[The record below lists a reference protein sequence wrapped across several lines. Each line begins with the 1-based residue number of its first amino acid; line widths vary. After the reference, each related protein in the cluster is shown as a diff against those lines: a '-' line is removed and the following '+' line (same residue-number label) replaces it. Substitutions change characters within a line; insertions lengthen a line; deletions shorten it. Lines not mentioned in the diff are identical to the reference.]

1 MVQPK
6 HKLAA
11 ADIARQT
18 LIQLVKEGLP
28 PTPEN
33 YAAKYNEIVGNKAP
47 SVYEVLKDVLVNAG
61 KKSPQY
67 AEAEKAISQAI
78 KEQDWAGL
86 EIRFRKLFTNAPTTN
101 VTSNVNWSSLI
112 STLLKQLET
121 NHKGITLSRK
131 RQGLSRVLMNF
142 AKDPDMLAEKIQAL
156 LRSWGSESTAQA
168 IETAND
174 HTSAQD
180 PMANEPVAQQLPNR
194 TETTSSPKN
203 DHALML
209 LRDMMT
215 RTLDLAL
222 IPLLKDVPK
231 SQQDA
236 QSLLADIGK
245 DLSVETLTQCK
256 NNLKNIL
263 FSLETEMEEKEN
275 INKTLVDLLSLLVKN
290 MAELTAD
297 DHWLKGQ
304 IDIVNDVLSKP
315 VTTLSLQNAESS
327 LKELIHK
334 QDNLKPAISNAQN
347 LLKQMAATF
356 IARLVDMTET
366 TDDYHQKIESHQKK
380 LTTIRGI
387 DELNSVLKNVLDDT
401 RTIGLTVQR
410 TREEFTDSQTRI
422 NEAEQKIQEL
432 TSVLDYINE
441 VANEDYLTGTLNR
454 RGMEEALE
462 REFSRADRHHT
473 DLSIAMMDIDHFKQ
487 LNDKLGHSTG
497 DEALTHFA
505 SVIKEAKRTTDVLAR
520 YGGEEFIII
529 LPNTMQA
536 DAIKVIERVQ
546 RKLTKQFFMHSDQH
560 IVITFSAG
568 VAERIEGE
576 SPEQIIPRADAALYA
591 AKNSGRNRVVGAPIA
606 DIKSIPAQLPKHK
619 EIVTDDP
626 RH

>member
-6 HKLAA
+6 NKLAA

-47 SVYEVLKDVLVNAG
+47 SVYEILKDVLINAG
-61 KKSPQY
+61 KKTPQY
-67 AEAEKAISQAI
+67 AEAEKGISLAI

-86 EIRFRKLFTNAPTTN
+86 EIKFRKLFTSSPTPSASGNA
-101 VTSNVNWSSLI
+101 NWSALI
-112 STLLKQLET
+112 NTLLKQLET

-142 AKDPDMLAEKIQAL
+142 AKDPDILADKIQAL
-156 LRSWGSESTAQA
+156 VRSWGSEATAQA
-168 IETAND
+168 IETANEHD
-174 HTSAQD
+174 SAK
-180 PMANEPVAQQLPNR
+180 PIAPNEATTQHQSSQPDSALSPTRDQALIQLR
-194 TETTSSPKN
+194 E
-203 DHALML
+203 
-209 LRDMMT
+209 MMT
-215 RTLDLAL
+215 RTLDLAV
-222 IPLLKDVPK
+222 IPFLKDVPK

-236 QSLLADIGK
+236 QNLVIDLRK
-245 DLSVETLTQCK
+245 DLSAQTLTQCA
-256 NNLKNIL
+256 NNLKSIL
-263 FSLETEMEEKEN
+263 FSFEAEMENKEI
-275 INKTLVDLLSLLVKN
+275 INKTLVDLLNLLVKN

-297 DHWLKGQ
+297 DQWLKGQ

-315 VTTLSLQNAESS
+315 ITTLSLQNAESS

-347 LLKQMAATF
+347 LLKQMASTF

-366 TDDYHQKIESHQKK
+366 TDDYHHKIELHQKK
-380 LTTIRGI
+380 LSSIKGI
-387 DELNSVLKNVLDDT
+387 DELNSVLQSVLDDT
-401 RTIGLTVQR
+401 RSIGLTVQR
-410 TREEFTDSQTRI
+410 TREEFSNSQTRI

-432 TSVLDYINE
+432 TSVLEYINE

-473 DLSIAMMDIDHFKQ
+473 ELSIAMMDIDRFKQ
-487 LNDKLGHSTG
+487 LNDKLGHTTG
-497 DEALTHFA
+497 DEALAHFA
-505 SVIKEAKRTTDVLAR
+505 NVIKEAKRTTDVLAR

-529 LPNTMQA
+529 LPNTAQI

-568 VAERIEGE
+568 VAERVEGE
-576 SPEQIIPRADAALYA
+576 TPEEIIPRADAALYT
-591 AKNSGRNRVVGAPIA
+591 AKNSGRNRVVGAPIVEVA
-606 DIKSIPAQLPKHK
+606 PLPPQATQSTNASK
-619 EIVTDDP
+619 DDA

>member
-6 HKLAA
+6 NKLAA

-47 SVYEVLKDVLVNAG
+47 SVYDVLKDVLINAG
-61 KKSPQY
+61 KKTPQY
-67 AEAEKAISQAI
+67 ADAEKGISLAI

-86 EIRFRKLFTNAPTTN
+86 EIKFRKLFTSSPTPSASGNA
-101 VTSNVNWSSLI
+101 NWSALI
-112 STLLKQLET
+112 NTLLKQLET

-142 AKDPDMLAEKIQAL
+142 AKDPDILADKIQAL
-156 LRSWGSESTAQA
+156 VRSWGSEATAQA
-168 IETAND
+168 IETANEHD
-174 HTSAQD
+174 SAN
-180 PMANEPVAQQLPNR
+180 PIAPNEATTQHQSSQPDSALSPTRDQALIQLR
-194 TETTSSPKN
+194 E
-203 DHALML
+203 
-209 LRDMMT
+209 MMT
-215 RTLDLAL
+215 RTLDLAV
-222 IPLLKDVPK
+222 IPFLKDVPK

-236 QSLLADIGK
+236 QNLVIDLRK
-245 DLSVETLTQCK
+245 DLSAQTLTQCA
-256 NNLKNIL
+256 NNLKSIL
-263 FSLETEMEEKEN
+263 FSFEAEMENKEI
-275 INKTLVDLLSLLVKN
+275 INKTLVDLLNLLVKN

-297 DHWLKGQ
+297 DQWLKGQ

-315 VTTLSLQNAESS
+315 ITTLSLQNAESS

-347 LLKQMAATF
+347 LLKQMASTF

-366 TDDYHQKIESHQKK
+366 TDDYHHKIEIHQKK
-380 LTTIRGI
+380 LSSIKGI
-387 DELNSVLKNVLDDT
+387 DELNSVLQSVLDDT
-401 RTIGLTVQR
+401 RSIGLTVQR
-410 TREEFTDSQTRI
+410 TREEFSNSQTRI

-432 TSVLDYINE
+432 TSVLEYINE

-473 DLSIAMMDIDHFKQ
+473 ELSIAMMDIDRFKQ

-497 DEALTHFA
+497 DEALAHFA
-505 SVIKEAKRTTDVLAR
+505 NVIKEAKRTTDVLAR

-568 VAERIEGE
+568 VAERVEGE
-576 SPEQIIPRADAALYA
+576 TPEEIIPRADAALYV
-591 AKNSGRNRVVGAPIA
+591 AKNSGRNRVVGAPIVEVA
-606 DIKSIPAQLPKHK
+606 PLPPQATQITNASK
-619 EIVTDDP
+619 DDA